1 MKKISIISAL
11 ALSALVYSCDK
22 DNDSKAEEPAK
33 KPADLIVGRWAW
45 VSAKDLVTKWSGT
58 PEDTIR
64 YSYGAKDS
72 LFFESNGRVIT
83 SILSKNYVDT
93 SSYRFINDSTFIWWN
108 DTAKVSE
115 ITENKLQITQK
126 DTVYGN
132 LGGIR
137 QSWLNFKR

>member
-33 KPADLIVGRWAW
+33 KPSELIVGRWAW
-45 VSAKDLVTKWSGT
+45 VSLKEFVTPWSGA
-58 PEDTIR
+58 PKDTTR
-64 YSYGAKDS
+64 STYGAKDS
-72 LFFESNGRVIT
+72 LFIEANGRIIT

-93 SSYRFINDSTFIWWN
+93 NSYRFIADSTFIMWN
-108 DTAKVSE
+108 DTVKISQ
-115 ITENKLQITQK
+115 ITENKLQITEK
-126 DTVYGN
+126 DTIYGN

-137 QSWLNFKR
+137 QSWYEFKK